1 MNFKYYFPALVLTG
15 IFLLSSCEHHAD
27 PSDPENP
34 STRRIS
40 RPDSVYYY
48 SASLSTEGTPDCI
61 DYYQYDANGNM
72 LSRQFYRCFKHQYTA
87 KEERS
92 YDAHNNLLAI
102 LYYSFDENRN
112 EWYCWRTDKQTFDSK
127 GKLATL
133 ETAHDDNGLKKKA
146 VYSWQ
151 DDMHSVSDVY
161 AYRAKTDSTGW
172 FLEDK
177 AEYTY
182 NTEGQIL
189 YEKYIWNYY
198 TGKPSNLEYFNEYDK
213 YGNLISYK
221 MISADKIQQYDTYI
235 YSYDSDGNI
244 LVKSAY
250 SNLSGKPVLQRK
262 EVYFY

>member
-1 MNFKYYFPALVLTG
+1 M
-15 IFLLSSCEHHAD
+15 
-27 PSDPENP
+27 
-34 STRRIS
+34 
-40 RPDSVYYY
+40 
-48 SASLSTEGTPDCI
+48 
-61 DYYQYDANGNM
+61 
-72 LSRQFYRCFKHQYTA
+72 
-87 KEERS
+87 
-92 YDAHNNLLAI
+92 
-102 LYYSFDENRN
+102 
-112 EWYCWRTDKQTFDSK
+112 QTFDSK

-133 ETAHDDNGLKKKA
+133 ETAHDDNDLKKKA
-146 VYSWQ
+146 VYSWL

-172 FLEDK
+172 FLEDR

-182 NTEGQIL
+182 TADGQIVH
-189 YEKYIWNYY
+189 EKYIWNYY
-198 TGKPSNLEYFNEYDK
+198 KDKPSNLEYFNEYDK
-213 YGNLISYK
+213 YGNLISHK